1 MNAIRLKTEYLKH
14 PIGLDIV
21 KPQLF
26 WNCAEGVRQTA
37 YRIVCRDENENVL
50 WDSGR
55 VESSSMQAVY
65 AGVPLASRTRITEP
79 LLEGCCLRL
88 AVPRHVRHPCG
99 RRESL
104 YHRPVSGRALHPRRS
119 GISEH
124 LWPRCQL
131 PGKDRRWHHL
141 HSQRFCQ
148 LHGHPH
154 PAGPLRT
161 GTDSRKFYVLKYVE
175 SGELHYEFDAQ
186 YCKPFSKA
194 WKTYV

>member
-65 AGVPLASRTRITEP
+65 AGVPLASRT
-79 LLEGCCLRL
+79 
-88 AVPRHVRHPCG
+88 HVVWQVQLWQL
-99 RRESL
+99 S
-104 YHRPVSGRALHPRRS
+104 YHRL
-119 GISEH
+119 
-124 LWPRCQL
+124 
-131 PGKDRRWHHL
+131 
-141 HSQRFCQ
+141 
-148 LHGHPH
+148 
-154 PAGPLRT
+154 LR
-161 GTDSRKFYVLKYVE
+161 
-175 SGELHYEFDAQ
+175 Q
-186 YCKPFSKA
+186 YF
-194 WKTYV
+194 

>member
-65 AGVPLASRTRITEP
+65 AGVPLASLTRVVWQVRLWDENSTARDWSECAVFEIG
-79 LLEGCCLRL
+79 LLT
-88 AVPRHVRHPCG
+88 A
-99 RRESL
+99 
-104 YHRPVSGRALHPRRS
+104 A
-119 GISEH
+119 
-124 LWPRCQL
+124 
-131 PGKDRRWHHL
+131 D
-141 HSQRFCQ
+141 
-148 LHGHPH
+148 
-154 PAGPLRT
+154 
-161 GTDSRKFYVLKYVE
+161 
-175 SGELHYEFDAQ
+175 
-186 YCKPFSKA
+186 
-194 WKTYV
+194 